1 MDAFFASVEQRDN
14 PELKGKPIAV
24 GGSKERGVVAAASYE
39 ARKYGVRSA
48 MPSKQAYERCPHIIF
63 VPPNFQ
69 RYKEVSNQVMAIF
82 REFTDVIEP
91 MSLDEAYLDVT
102 ENKKGIPSATLIAKE
117 IRARIFEET
126 QLTAS
131 AGISFNKFIAKLA
144 SDINKPDGITLVTE
158 KEAEAF
164 LDSLPIK
171 KFHGIGKS
179 MEARMKE
186 VGINTGSDLRQW
198 SEVDLV
204 RKFGKS
210 GRFFYNV
217 IRGKDNR
224 PVSADR
230 IRKSLGAERTFMEDL
245 KEEADQLLKLEE
257 ITEEVIKRMGKSNVY
272 GKTVTLKYKYLDFE
286 QHTRSKTVDY
296 WVKDQDKLWELV
308 NHLFYEPE
316 PPSRPVRLLG
326 VTISTLNT
334 EEENNTGQL
343 SLEI

>member
-24 GGSKERGVVAAASYE
+24 GGSKERGVVGAASYE

-48 MPSKQAYERCPHIIF
+48 MPSKQAYEKCPHIIF
-63 VPPNFQ
+63 VPPRFQ
-69 RYKEVSNQVMAIF
+69 RYKEVSNQVMEIF
-82 REFTDVIEP
+82 REYTDLVEP

-117 IRARIFEET
+117 IRAKILEKT

-144 SDINKPDGITLVTE
+144 SDINKPDGITLVTQ

-164 LDSLPIK
+164 LDSLPIG

-179 MEARMKE
+179 TEARMKE
-186 VGINTGSDLRQW
+186 VGINTGADLREW
-198 SEVDLV
+198 TEVDLV

-210 GRFFYNV
+210 GRFYYNV
-217 IRGKDNR
+217 IRGNDNR
-224 PVSADR
+224 PVSPTR

-245 KEEADQLLKLEE
+245 REEADQLLKLEE
-257 ITEEVIKRMGKSNVY
+257 ISEEVIKRMAKSNVY

-296 WVKDQDKLWELV
+296 WVNDKDKLWELV
-308 NHLFYEPE
+308 NHLYYDPE
-316 PPSRPVRLLG
+316 PPSKPVRLLG
-326 VTISTLNT
+326 ITISTLNT
-334 EEENNTGQL
+334 EETKDNSQL